1 MQFLYPLLAE
11 SRMNSIFGTLAW
23 AFLIA
28 ALLWLLIWRL
38 LRSMNTQSAATSL
51 DDSAAEKAAAD
62 KAAADKAA
70 ADKAAAD
77 KAAAD
82 KAAADKAA
90 ADKAAA
96 DKAAADK
103 AAADKAAADKAAAD
117 KAAADKAAADK
128 AAADKAAAASST
140 TDDNELPEIE
150 TVTAEQAAEQ
160 FRPELDAGVVRQD
173 NYYGIVFHAAP
184 DDPDDLKKIKGVA
197 KVLEGKLNEFGVF
210 KYRQIAFW
218 TDPAAKE
225 FSKLLTNFKDRI
237 YRDNWIAQ
245 AKELHE
251 EKYGEKL

>member
-51 DDSAAEKAAAD
+51 DDSAAE
-62 KAAADKAA
+62 KAA

-218 TDPAAKE
+218 TAPAAKE